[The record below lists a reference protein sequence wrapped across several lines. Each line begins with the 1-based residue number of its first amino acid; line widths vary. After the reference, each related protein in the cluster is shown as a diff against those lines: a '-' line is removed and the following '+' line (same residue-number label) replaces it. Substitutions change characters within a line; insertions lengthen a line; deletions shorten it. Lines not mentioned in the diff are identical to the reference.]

1 MVKGLRKFRDYFS
14 HYAEQYLIIGGTAC
28 DIILNNAG
36 FIPRTTKDIDIV
48 LIVEALDSSFVKK
61 FWDFVREANY
71 DSHQKGVHSKKYYR
85 FTNPENEDFPY
96 QIELFSRNPDLKLFS
111 AESHLTPIPVD
122 EDLSSLSAILLNSEY
137 YKFVIKNCAV
147 IEEINCATK
156 QSLICLKAKAFL
168 EILERLERGS
178 TEDRKKLKKHQ
189 NDVFRLAL
197 LLTDED
203 IFALPDEIKFDLQLF
218 VDYCKINS
226 PDANLFKSM
235 GVSGITVEAVLA
247 QLIKCFDLRNNSH
260 YNT

>member
-1 MVKGLRKFRDYFS
+1 MVNGLGKFREYFS
-14 HYAEQYLIIGGTAC
+14 QYTEQYLVIGGTAC

-36 FIPRTTKDIDIV
+36 FIPRTTKDIDVV

-71 DSHQKGVHSKKYYR
+71 NNQQKGVHSKKYYR
-85 FTNPENEDFPY
+85 FTKPENEDFPY
-96 QIELFSRNPDLKLFS
+96 QIELFSRNPDLELFS

-122 EDLSSLSAILLNSEY
+122 EDLSSLSAILLSSKY
-137 YKFVIKNCAV
+137 YKFVIEKCAV

-168 EILERLERGS
+168 DISERLDIGS
-178 TEDRKKLKKHQ
+178 SEDRKKLKKHQ

-203 IFALPDEIKFDLQLF
+203 VFALPDEIKFDLQSF

-226 PDANLFKSM
+226 PDSNLFKSM
-235 GVSGITVEAVLA
+235 GVSGISAEAVLA
-247 QLIKCFDLRNNSH
+247 QLIKCFDLRNNI
-260 YNT
+260 TL